1 MWKARPEEKPVAAKP
16 SAPPLQTT
24 LGAPTP
30 NPVKESRLMEPPR
43 VELFATEIT
52 ARIGKLVSIKGEVSG
67 TEDIYVD
74 GEVSGT
80 IEVHGQKVVV
90 GPNGRIR
97 ANIRAREAVLHGR
110 VDGNINVSERVELKS
125 TCTLAGDINA
135 NRIVIEEGAVLKGS
149 VDMGRDGKAD
159 KAESARPSVA
169 AAHVEALSQA
179 EPQHSVL
186 ERSPSIS

>member
-74 GEVSGT
+74 GEV
-80 IEVHGQKVVV
+80 
-90 GPNGRIR
+90 
-97 ANIRAREAVLHGR
+97 IRAREAVLHGR